1 MESKNFITQAK
12 FATRVSTG
20 FFGVDIEISLGWDMT
35 QRPLPSAH
43 TNLPN
48 ELSSHMFDSHS
59 RLNKYLAHFKLDA
72 FVKQLF

>member
-1 MESKNFITQAK
+1 
-12 FATRVSTG
+12 
-20 FFGVDIEISLGWDMT
+20 MT

-59 RLNKYLAHFKLDA
+59 RLNKYIARFKLDA